1 MECNL
6 IKLALSRAHTDH
18 SPPSIAQSSLRT
30 IKCMCEGHWHVH
42 ACSSSTQVWTLTRV
56 AGSIL
61 HQIVQTIFSFEQ
73 GWVPN
78 EREAALS
85 SSGGIT
91 VYKNVEKVNKLLT

>member
-1 MECNL
+1 M
-6 IKLALSRAHTDH
+6 
-18 SPPSIAQSSLRT
+18 
-30 IKCMCEGHWHVH
+30 CMHH

-61 HQIVQTIFSFEQ
+61 HQIVHTIFSFEQ

-85 SSGGIT
+85 SSGGPGLPFI
-91 VYKNVEKVNKLLT
+91 KMLKK